1 MSWTPVSLFMPV
13 TFENVY
19 GWPQSIELMGALRS
33 GQQVPVRYER
43 QGADEDFPHEPGRW
57 ISCCS
62 NRWDLTSEVTD
73 WRPLFEQPTGR
84 MPDDPL
90 KGFFVD
96 SHQMDDVAL
105 ISKALY
111 GDGSVLT
118 ADGRR
123 DLAHRLHN
131 LMRAIQHQEV
141 VL

>member
-13 TFENVY
+13 TFKNEY
-19 GWPQSIELMGALRS
+19 GWPQSIDLMGALRS
-33 GQQVPVRYER
+33 GRQVPVRFER
-43 QGADEDFPHEPGRW
+43 QGADDDFPHEPGRW

-62 NRWDLTSEVTD
+62 NRWDLTGEVTD

-84 MPDDPL
+84 MPEEPL

-96 SHQMDDVAL
+96 IQQMNDVAL

-118 ADGRR
+118 ADSRR
-123 DLAHRLHN
+123 DLAHRLYN
-131 LMRAIQHQEV
+131 LMRVIQQQEV
-141 VL
+141 AL

>member
-19 GWPQSIELMGALRS
+19 GWPQSVELMGALRS

-43 QGADEDFPHEPGRW
+43 LGADADFPHESGRW

-62 NRWDLTSEVTD
+62 NRWDLTDQITD
-73 WRPLFEQPTGR
+73 WRPFFEQPTGSI
-84 MPDDPL
+84 PDDQH
-90 KGFFVD
+90 KGFFVEI
-96 SHQMDDVAL
+96 HQMEDVAL

-118 ADGRR
+118 ADARR

-131 LMRAIQHQEV
+131 LMRAIQQQEV
-141 VL
+141 AL

>member
-43 QGADEDFPHEPGRW
+43 LGADEDFPHESGRW

-62 NRWDLTSEVTD
+62 NRWDLTGEITD

-96 SHQMDDVAL
+96 IHQMDDVEL

-131 LMRAIQHQEV
+131 LMRVIQDQEV